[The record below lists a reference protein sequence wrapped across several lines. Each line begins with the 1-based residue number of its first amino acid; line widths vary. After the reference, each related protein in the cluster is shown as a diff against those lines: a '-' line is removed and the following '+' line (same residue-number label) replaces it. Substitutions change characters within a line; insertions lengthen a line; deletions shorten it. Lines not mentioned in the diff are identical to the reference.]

1 MTTVRI
7 KRSGT
12 PGAVPTAG
20 QIASGELAL
29 NTADRKLFAKDS
41 TGTVFV
47 LAAPPAA
54 ADPSLYLWQHA
65 VDGNMLYIGRLEWAD
80 YPASSGSPEDSSAWV
95 IYRITTNS
103 AGDVLSEQSATGEW
117 SNKTQLSYS

>member
-7 KRSGT
+7 KRSST
-12 PGAVPTAG
+12 PGAVPDAA

-47 LAAPPAA
+47 LAAPPSAS
-54 ADPSLYLWQHA
+54 DPSLYLWQHA
-65 VDGNMLYIGRLEWAD
+65 VDGPNLYIGRLEWAD
-80 YPASSGSPEDSSAWV
+80 YPASGSADDVASWT
-95 IYRITTNS
+95 IYKITTDS
-103 AGDVLSEQSATGEW
+103 AGNVLSETSATGAW
-117 SNKTQLSYS
+117 SSKTTLTYS

>member
-7 KRSGT
+7 KRSST
-12 PGAVPTAG
+12 PGAIPTAG

-54 ADPSLYLWQHA
+54 DPSLYLWQHA
-65 VDGNMLYIGRLEWAD
+65 VDGANLYIGRLEWAD
-80 YPASSGSPEDSSAWV
+80 YPASSGSPDDVASWT
-95 IYRITTNS
+95 IYKITTNF
-103 AGDVLSEQSATGEW
+103 AGDVTAETSAIGQW
-117 SNKTQLSYS
+117 SNKQNLTYA